1 MKKKIIILASSIT
14 ALVIVLGTI
23 PPTGAKLSTYLLVFS
38 LLYVFF
44 TVLCLLFIELAYSHI
59 SRYQQ
64 LFTAIVLGF
73 SPTILLALASLTS
86 LSIIDVV
93 LAVGVPFIIV
103 WYSLK
108 RGIIK

>member
-1 MKKKIIILASSIT
+1 MAVTIT
-14 ALVIVLGTI
+14 ALLITLGTI
-23 PPTGAKLSTYLLVFS
+23 SPNGAKLSTYLVVFS
-38 LLYVFF
+38 LFYILF
-44 TVLCLLFIELAYSHI
+44 TLLCLLFIELAYAHI

-64 LFTAIVLGF
+64 VFSAIVIGF

-93 LAVGVPFIIV
+93 LALGIPFVIV
-103 WYSLK
+103 WYSLR